1 MAVAKYF
8 GRAATAASQVLQGF
22 DAKDF
27 EGLLNG
33 LVIGIGF
40 DQQAC
45 STEGRASLD
54 LLIRLVSRLYPTI
67 CLLPAG
73 EEARKLAKSL
83 ASLAR
88 SINERITI
96 ARRGSSPLSHCL
108 VVGSTIPEA
117 SCPKLFLG
125 SDGWIVKFS
134 AERPVGSGNSH
145 NTFGAGAAACIAA
158 SNLFRQ
164 IFNKQVSGATVDQ
177 AVMFSL
183 FDYAPGSRSNP
194 PLADVIL
201 LDNLFLL
208 GLGAIGNGAIWAL
221 SRVPRLQ
228 GYLQVVDAELV
239 DQGNL
244 QRYVLALER
253 DIGQSKVKLAR
264 RYLNARP
271 DLAVEGHSRRW
282 QTLPALRSMQHVA
295 IALDT
300 TADRIALQGTLPR
313 WTINS
318 WTQRG
323 DLGVSHHG
331 FEGEMACLACLYLPN
346 GAVPDD
352 DQLIAEALG
361 LEDRKMDIVRPM
373 LHNGAPVSMDLMRQI
388 ASRLT
393 IPVEPLLPFVGQPLR
408 SLYQGAICGGIVFD
422 LTAGSKPVRVE
433 VPLAFQSAMAG
444 IMLAG
449 EIVKQA
455 TGNAPDWTTA
465 KLNLLR
471 KMPSDVITERRK
483 KDRLGRCICQ
493 DADYLDVYRAKYEA
507 QTEMASPKGGP
518 FGSGGRRRPRL

>member
-33 LVIGIGF
+33 LVIGIAF

-54 LLIRLVSRLYPTI
+54 LLVRLVSRLYPTI
-67 CLLPAG
+67 CLLPTG

-88 SINERITI
+88 SINEGITI
-96 ARRGSSPLSHCL
+96 VRRGSSALSYCL
-108 VVGSTIPEA
+108 VVGSTIQEA

-125 SDGWIVKFS
+125 SNGWIVKFS
-134 AERPVGSGNSH
+134 AERPVGSGSSD

-164 IFNKQVSGATVDQ
+164 IFREQISGATVDESIT
-177 AVMFSL
+177 FSL
-183 FDYAPGSRSNP
+183 FDYAPGSRANP
-194 PLADVIL
+194 PLAGTIV
-201 LDNLFLL
+201 LDDLFLL
-208 GLGAIGNGAIWAL
+208 GLGAIGNGAVWAL
-221 SRVPRLQ
+221 SRVPRLR
-228 GYLQVVDAELV
+228 GHLQVVDSELV
-239 DQGNL
+239 DEGNL

-264 RYLNARP
+264 RYLNAQR
-271 DLAVEGHSRRW
+271 DLAVEGHSTRW
-282 QTLPALRSMQHVA
+282 QTLPAVRPMQHVA

-300 TADRIALQGTLPR
+300 AADRIAVQGTLPR

-331 FEGEMACLACLYLPN
+331 FEGEMACLACLYMPT
-346 GAVPDD
+346 GAVPDED
-352 DQLIAEALG
+352 HVIAEALG
-361 LEDRKMDIVRPM
+361 IEDRKVDIVRPM
-373 LHNGAPVSMDLMRQI
+373 LHNGAPVSVELMREI

-393 IPVEPLLPFVGQPLR
+393 VPVEPLLPFVGQPLR
-408 SLYQGAICGGIVFD
+408 SLYQGAICGGVVFE
-422 LTAGSKPVRVE
+422 LTAGSKP
-433 VPLAFQSAMAG
+433 AMAG

-449 EIVKQA
+449 EIVKRA

-483 KDRLGRCICQ
+483 KDRRGRCICQ
-493 DADYLDVYRAKYEA
+493 DADYVAVYRAKYEA
-507 QTEMASPKGGP
+507 QEGDGFAK
-518 FGSGGRRRPRL
+518 R